1 MLCMLWCRCLTSRE
15 LLKHHQKC
23 TASDCPV
30 CTPVKQYVQK
40 QRMAMQ
46 KQQQESLRL
55 REAERHR
62 LHGDSRMQVWHLKIG
77 FSDIHLWQPRTRNP
91 LAASSAAGSTCL
103 SSIQRC
109 WSSPFIS

>member
-1 MLCMLWCRCLTSRE
+1 MPETVEILRCLPGETCATLFALCCECKPGLMHCRCMTSRE

-40 QRMAMQ
+40 QRMVMQ

-62 LHGDSRMQVWHLKIG
+62 YGESRPQVYSLQ
-77 FSDIHLWQPRTRNP
+77 S
-91 LAASSAAGSTCL
+91 L
-103 SSIQRC
+103 S
-109 WSSPFIS
+109 PGL

>member
-1 MLCMLWCRCLTSRE
+1 MLWCRCLTSRE

-62 LHGDSRMQVWHLKIG
+62 LHGHGDSRMQVWHRKKG
-77 FSDIHLWQPRTRNP
+77 CSDKHLWQPRTRTP

-103 SSIQRC
+103 SSVQRC
-109 WSSPFIS
+109 GSSPIMY

>member
-77 FSDIHLWQPRTRNP
+77 FSDKHLWQPRTRTPWLLPP
-91 LAASSAAGSTCL
+91 LQAVHACP
-103 SSIQRC
+103 
-109 WSSPFIS
+109 PFSDVRVLPS

>member
-1 MLCMLWCRCLTSRE
+1 M
-15 LLKHHQKC
+15 
-23 TASDCPV
+23 

-62 LHGDSRMQVWHLKIG
+62 YGEARMQVCCLLYHQLLLLPTLCHSYMSANPILMGRGQCLLKTVE
-77 FSDIHLWQPRTRNP
+77 P
-91 LAASSAAGSTCL
+91 
-103 SSIQRC
+103 
-109 WSSPFIS
+109 

>member
-62 LHGDSRMQVWHLKIG
+62 LHGDSRMQVWHLK
-77 FSDIHLWQPRTRNP
+77 FASLTNVCASPAPATPWLLSPLQAVHAYPPSSDVGGLP
-91 LAASSAAGSTCL
+91 S
-103 SSIQRC
+103 
-109 WSSPFIS
+109 